1 MIDLFSLGNFVMV
14 GLSLMLM
21 LVALI
26 LVAFSAAF
34 MVYVIR
40 WMLE

>member
-14 GLSLMLM
+14 GLSLMLLL
-21 LVALI
+21 LVLI
-26 LVAFSAAF
+26 LVAFSVAF

-40 WMLE
+40 WMLK